1 MSLAQHHIGEQTAC
15 FHCGDNCPTDRISIE
30 DKVFCCHGCKT
41 VYEILRDSNLLNYY
55 DLNEKTPGIT
65 PDAAANKRKYAFLDE
80 TSVAER
86 LLDFGDDRTSR
97 ATFRIPAIHCSS
109 CIWLLENLQRLDKGV
124 VRSQVNFPRRELAV
138 VFKTSQMSL
147 RQLVE
152 LLARIGYP
160 PILRMDGKNGKLM
173 RKADRQLYYRIGIA
187 GFAFGNIMLFS
198 FPGYLSG
205 RGGLDPQF
213 SSFFGY
219 LNVLLALPVFFYS
232 SLEYFRSAWKGLRN
246 RYLNIDVPITL
257 GIMVLFIQSLY
268 EIFSHTGA
276 GYLDSFSGLV
286 FFLLIGKLFQRK
298 TYDALS
304 FDLDYRAY
312 FPLSATVIRPGG
324 EEIVPLEK
332 IQKGDRILVRNQ
344 ELLPAD
350 GVMVQGPGSIDYSFV
365 TGESDVTIRN
375 EGDPLF
381 AGGRVI
387 GPAIQMEIIREVSQS
402 YLTRLWN
409 HDVFT
414 KPSRSRLTPKIDL
427 VSRYFTLIVL
437 GIAALSG
444 GYWAFID
451 MGTAARVITAV
462 LIVAC
467 PCALALAA
475 PFALGTAQ
483 RVFGFHHFYLKNSD
497 AVETLAGIDTI
508 IFDKTGT
515 LTQTRQSEIAY
526 HGEPLSIQEQGMVRS
541 LARHSSHVL
550 SRQLHTAL
558 AGDVELAVDEFD
570 EVPGAGLTARIDNAV
585 IRLGSADWTLA
596 ERNGGSQA
604 QTATS
609 EIFVSINGKYRG
621 VFQVAR
627 SFRKGLDS
635 VARDLSAKF
644 PLTVLSGD
652 NDRDRDELRQKLG
665 PEAELHF
672 EQSPEDK
679 LDFIRK
685 QQAEGH
691 HVLMIGDGLNDAG
704 ALKASDVGISI
715 SEDINNFSP
724 ACDGILA
731 ASRFRDLP
739 QLIQFA
745 RDTLKIVYL
754 GFGISFLYNLVG
766 LSFAV
771 SGMLSPLVAAVLMP
785 VSSVSVVTFST
796 MVTRMRS
803 RRYRLR

>member
-1 MSLAQHHIGEQTAC
+1 M
-15 FHCGDNCPTDRISIE
+15 
-30 DKVFCCHGCKT
+30 T
-41 VYEILRDSNLLNYY
+41 VYEILRDSHLLNYY

-65 PDAAANKRKYAFLDE
+65 PDADTNKRKYAFLDE
-80 TSVAER
+80 TSVADS
-86 LLDFGDDRTSR
+86 LLDFGDGPISR
-97 ATFRIPAIHCSS
+97 VTFRIPAMHCSS
-109 CIWLLENLQRLDKGV
+109 CIWLLENLQRLEKGV
-124 VRSQVNFPRRELAV
+124 VRSQVNFPRRELTV
-138 VFKTSQMSL
+138 VFETTDLSL

-160 PILRMDGKNGKLM
+160 PVLRTGVKNEPSR
-173 RKADRQLYYRIGIA
+173 RKDDRQLYYRIGIA

-205 RGGLDPQF
+205 EGGLDPQLK
-213 SSFFGY
+213 SFFGY
-219 LNVLLALPVFFYS
+219 LNVLLALPVFLYS
-232 SLEYFRSAWKGLRN
+232 SLVYFRSAWKGLQH
-246 RYLNIDVPITL
+246 RYLNIDVPISL
-257 GIMVLFIQSLY
+257 GIVVLFTQSLY
-268 EIFSHTGA
+268 EILTHTGA

-298 TYDALS
+298 TYEALS

-312 FPLSATVIRPGG
+312 FPLSVTVLKPGG

-332 IQKGDRILVRNQ
+332 IQIGDRILVRNQ

-387 GPAIQMEIIREVSQS
+387 GPAVQMEIIREVSQS

-414 KPSRSRLTPKIDL
+414 KPSRSRLIPKVDL
-427 VSRYFTLIVL
+427 ISRYFTVIIL
-437 GIAALSG
+437 GIAAVAG
-444 GYWAFID
+444 GFWAFVD

-483 RVFGFHHFYLKNSD
+483 RVFGLHRFYLKNS
-497 AVETLAGIDTI
+497 ASVEALAGIDTI

-515 LTQTRQSEIAY
+515 LTQTQQNEMAY
-526 HGEPLSIQEQGMVRS
+526 HGEPLSTQEEGMIRS

-550 SRQLHTAL
+550 SRQLHSAL
-558 AGDVELAVDEFD
+558 AADVELAVDEFD
-570 EVPGAGLTARIDNAV
+570 EIPGAGLTARIDNAV
-585 IRLGSADWTLA
+585 VRLGSADWART
-596 ERNGGSQA
+596 EHNGGSQA
-604 QTATS
+604 QPTRS

-621 VFQVAR
+621 VFNVAR
-627 SFRKGLDS
+627 SFREGLDS
-635 VARDLSAKF
+635 VAKELDTDV
-644 PLTVLSGD
+644 PLIVLSGD
-652 NDRDRDELRQKLG
+652 NDRDREELRKKLG
-665 PEAELHF
+665 PDAEFHF
-672 EQSPEDK
+672 QQSPEDK
-679 LDFIRK
+679 LNFIRER
-685 QQAEGH
+685 QAEGRQ
-691 HVLMIGDGLNDAG
+691 VLMIGDGLNDAG
-704 ALKASDVGISI
+704 AFKASDVGISV
-715 SEDINNFSP
+715 SEEVNNFSP

-731 ASRFRDLP
+731 ADRFQDLP
-739 QLIQFA
+739 QIIQYA
-745 RDTLKIVYL
+745 RDALKIVYV

-785 VSSVSVVTFST
+785 VSSVSVVGFST
-796 MVTRMRS
+796 MATKLRS
-803 RRYRLR
+803 KRYRLG